1 MPTDNW
7 MQWQSQLPAIADE
20 IAALAEFRQ
29 RPLLVLAA
37 SQLDIQLLPK
47 LYTSLQQLP
56 AGEPLDFFLLC
67 RGGDINASRRIA
79 MLLRQHC
86 GPLTVLA
93 PYHCESAATLLA
105 LAADNI
111 VTGPMSC
118 FSPIDPHVQVGND
131 DSSCSISLEDVRQ
144 LPVMAQNWFGLSA
157 ADNPELLNMLAAE
170 FTASSLTRFYRAG
183 AETRQIANQLLQWQ
197 LPELDAAQRD
207 AIVTQLMC
215 GYHSH
220 SFALDGAELATLGLQ
235 VQHCA
240 HTAKRMWPLAELL
253 AARISG
259 GARQHLSEPWLNAAI
274 LTHRSWQAR
283 QANPDG
289 LHMIWQYGDFS

>member
-1 MPTDNW
+1 MPADHW
-7 MQWQSQLPAIADE
+7 AQWHHQLPAIASE
-20 IAALAEFRQ
+20 IAALADYRQ
-29 RPLLVLAA
+29 RRLLVLAA
-37 SQLDIQLLPK
+37 CQLDMQLLPK
-47 LYTSLQQLP
+47 LYNSLQQLP
-56 AGEPLDFFLLC
+56 AGEPLDVLLLS

-86 GPLTVLA
+86 GTLTVLA

-105 LAADNI
+105 LAADSI
-111 VTGPMSC
+111 VAGPMSC
-118 FSPIDPHVQVGND
+118 FSPIDPHVQADND
-131 DSSCSISLEDVRQ
+131 EGSCSISLQDIHQ
-144 LPVMAQNWFGLSA
+144 LPLAAQSWFGLSA

-197 LPELDAAQRD
+197 LPALDAAQRD
-207 AIVTQLMC
+207 DIVSQLMF

-220 SFALDGAELATLGLQ
+220 SFALDGAELAALGLR
-235 VQHCA
+235 VEHCA
-240 HTAKRMWPLAELL
+240 TTTALMWPLAERL

-274 LTHRSWQAR
+274 LTHSCWQAR
-283 QANPDG
+283 QTQPDG
-289 LHMIWQYGDFS
+289 LHMIWQHGDFT

>member
-1 MPTDNW
+1 MQTDNW
-7 MQWQSQLPAIADE
+7 LQWHSQLPAIAGE
-20 IAALAEFRQ
+20 MAALADYRQ
-29 RPLLVLAA
+29 RSLLILAA
-37 SQLDIQLLPK
+37 SQLDMQLLPK
-47 LYTSLQQLP
+47 LYNSLQQLP
-56 AGEPLDFFLLC
+56 SGEPLDLLLLS

-105 LAADNI
+105 LAADHI

-131 DSSCSISLEDVRQ
+131 DSSCSISVEDIRQ
-144 LPVMAQNWFGLSA
+144 LPLMAQNWFDLSA

-170 FTASSLTRFYRAG
+170 FTASSLTRFYRAE

-197 LPELDAAQRD
+197 LPALDEAQRD

-220 SFALDGAELATLGLQ
+220 SFALDGFELAALGLQ

-240 HTAKRMWPLAELL
+240 HTAKRMWPLADLL

-259 GARQHLSEPWLNAAI
+259 GARQHLSDPWLNAAI

-283 QANPDG
+283 QVHPDG
-289 LHMIWQYGDFS
+289 AHMSWQSGDFA